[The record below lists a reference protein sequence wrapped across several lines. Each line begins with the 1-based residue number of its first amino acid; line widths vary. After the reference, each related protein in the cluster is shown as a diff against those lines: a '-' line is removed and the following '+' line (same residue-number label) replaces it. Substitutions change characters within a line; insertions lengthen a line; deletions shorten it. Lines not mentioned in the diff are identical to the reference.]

1 MPPPLAKGPSDLSP
15 QLGGTEVALKLG
27 CALFTLWES
36 APLDGSPLH
45 PRGRSLLRLP
55 LWNEKM
61 TSVPEELGP
70 ALAQGQDASSSC
82 CEDGLGPRAGLR
94 PPLGVPQNARAFL
107 PPPPTALPHAAAP
120 EACAM
125 GSPLSV
131 LAGTYTPGSKQRR
144 HHCEWKEGD
153 SVRWTKGVSVGL
165 GPYSSRS
172 PSPPICPH
180 PSNCSQCPHAASTAL
195 NFMALNFNTWPRPE
209 LSSPAASEQKPLPCR
224 HGRPVMSRSTGG
236 LGISKRRELVWRGT
250 PGWIEELRTCPELH
264 LYSNGLQ

>member
-120 EACAM
+120 EACAT

-165 GPYSSRS
+165 GPSLFAE
-172 PSPPICPH
+172 P
-180 PSNCSQCPHAASTAL
+180 
-195 NFMALNFNTWPRPE
+195 
-209 LSSPAASEQKPLPCR
+209 LSSHLSSSLQLFSVSSCCL
-224 HGRPVMSRSTGG
+224 H
-236 LGISKRRELVWRGT
+236 
-250 PGWIEELRTCPELH
+250 CPELH
-264 LYSNGLQ
+264 GPELRHVA